1 MSGQSHF
8 TRRVFRGD
16 LAAAVWLM
24 LFATRIACGQ
34 SPPVLSTVFPAGG
47 QVGQLVEVT
56 VSGSNLQTL
65 RTLHCSV
72 PGVRSEKLDASRF
85 RVTIPAGVSPGVY
98 DLWAVSEGGVSAPRT
113 FVIGNRA
120 ELLEVEPAAPS
131 TEAMSVPLN
140 GVINGCIEKAGD
152 SDQFRFEAKQG
163 QRVVVECSAE
173 RIDSRLRAVLEIVD
187 SAGRRLTVNRG
198 FFGIDP
204 LIDFRVPADGAYVV
218 KVQDLTSSGSAEHYY
233 RLEMDTGPRVA
244 FTVPSV
250 VEHGK
255 SSRVALYGWNL
266 SQGQRQPSGTENGSL
281 DRLEVEIPA
290 SLAEATWPLPVR
302 LQPAQAVFEGLAYHF
317 PGSHAATVIGVTD
330 APVVLDQ
337 DSNHSAA
344 LAQAIAVPCEVS
356 GRLVA
361 SDERDW
367 FALEARRGEVFFIEA
382 LGQRI
387 QSPVDLHVSV
397 FDSSGRRELA
407 QFSDEVP
414 NIGGTFP
421 TSHLDP
427 AGRWVCPADGRY
439 LIAVRNLNGGSSA
452 DPRRQYRLSVRRE
465 EPDFQ
470 VVAVPRRDE
479 SSGLNVRSGGR
490 EVVDL
495 FAFRRRGCDGTIRV
509 AAKDLPPGI
518 ECPDVWLGPGVD
530 HGTLVVSADQNVTSL
545 FSELKLEAIADE
557 HGNELRRTVR
567 GGSIVRAGTPNG
579 WGRLTSRIPLTVAGQ
594 APLRITADGHEALEH
609 HLYGKLKAKHAP
621 GSVVDVAVEIERR
634 DAAHQSPVKLIGI
647 GLPDEIRNSTAV
659 VPPGKSKGY
668 VSFYLPPTLP
678 VGRYSLAVRAETT
691 VAAANQKTEP
701 IVVVSNPITID
712 VTPAAMLVE
721 VDPFAVTQVKRGDT
735 IKVSYSAKRLNGFIG
750 KLHTE
755 LAAPGVVTNVVG
767 VRGRGETFT
776 GQTEKGTLQIVIN
789 DDAPLGRQPFLRLF
803 TVGVVEDEPTY
814 FGSRLF
820 PLEIV
825 E

>member
-16 LAAAVWLM
+16 LAATVWLTLLGM
-24 LFATRIACGQ
+24 LQIACGQ

-47 QVGQLVEVT
+47 QAGQQVEIT
-56 VSGSNLQTL
+56 VSGGNLQSL
-65 RTLHCSV
+65 RTLHCNV
-72 PGVRSEKLDASRF
+72 PGMRCEKLEASRF
-85 RVTIPAGVSPGVY
+85 RLTIPADALPGVC
-98 DLWAVSEGGVSAPRT
+98 DLWAESESGVSAPRT
-113 FVIGNRA
+113 FVIGNRE

-131 TEAMSVPLN
+131 TEAMSVPLD
-140 GVINGCIEKAGD
+140 GVINGRIEKAGD

-173 RIDSRLRAVLEIVD
+173 RIDSRLRAVLEIFD
-187 SAGRRLTVNRG
+187 SAGRRLAVNRG
-198 FFGIDP
+198 YFGIDP

-233 RLEMDTGPRVA
+233 RLEIDTGPRVV

-250 VEHGK
+250 VERGK

-266 SQGQRQPSGTENGSL
+266 SSGQGGVAKDSF

-290 SLAEATWPLPVR
+290 SLAEASWPLPLR
-302 LQPAQAVFEGLAYHF
+302 MQPAQAVFEGLAYHL

-337 DSNHSAA
+337 DGNHSAA
-344 LAQAIAVPCEVS
+344 SAQAIAVPCEVS

-397 FDSSGRRELA
+397 FDASGRRELA
-407 QFSDEVP
+407 QFSDEVR

-427 AGRWVCPADGRY
+427 TGRWVCPADGRH
-439 LIAVRNLNGGSSA
+439 LIAVRNLNGGSST
-452 DPRRQYRLSVRRE
+452 DPRRRYRLSVRRE

-479 SSGLNVRSGGR
+479 TSGLNVRSGGR

-495 FAFRRRGCDGTIRV
+495 FAFRRRGCDGAIRI
-509 AAKDLPPGI
+509 AAQDLPQGL
-518 ECPDVWLGPGVD
+518 ECPDVWLGSGVD

-545 FSELKLEAIADE
+545 FVELKLEAIADE
-557 HGNELRRTVR
+557 HGSMLRRRVR

-579 WGRLTSRIPLTVAGQ
+579 WGRLTSRIPLTIGGQ
-594 APLRITADGHEALEH
+594 APLRITADGHESVEH
-609 HLYGKLKAKHAP
+609 HLYGKLKTKHAP
-621 GSVVDVAVEIERR
+621 GSVVDIAVEIERGA
-634 DAAHQSPVKLIGI
+634 AAHQAPVKLIGI

-776 GQTEKGTLQIVIN
+776 GQTEKGTLQIMIN
-789 DDAPLGRQPFLRLF
+789 DDAPLGRQSFLRLF
-803 TVGVVEDEPTY
+803 TVGVIEDEPTY
-814 FGSRLF
+814 FGSSLF